1 MSKFGVSQSVRR
13 TEDARFITG
22 QGRYTDDLNL
32 AGQVFG
38 VVVRSPVAHARIAS
52 IDVSEARAAPGVLAV
67 YTGADLE
74 AHTSNSVPCAIPL
87 KNKDGSNR
95 ADPRRPVLCAERV
108 RYVGDNVAFVVA
120 ETLEQAKD
128 AAELVEVDYED
139 LPAVAETGKA
149 MSGATIYD
157 DIPGNV
163 CFDWEYGDTQQV
175 ADAFSQAAHTVKMDL
190 INNRVVVNSM
200 EPRAAVAE
208 VDASTGKLTLHANTQ
223 GVWGLRDWIAEGI
236 LKTDAANVRVLTPDV
251 GGGFGMKAMLY
262 PEQAMVAF
270 AASQLQ
276 RPVKWR
282 GERSD
287 AFLSDTMGRDHL
299 STAELA
305 LDADY
310 RITGM
315 RVHTVAN
322 LGAYLSLFSPFIPT
336 GAALKVLPGVYDVK
350 CLQYSVKGVLT
361 NTTPVDAYRGAGR
374 PESIY
379 LMERLIETAAR
390 ELGVDRLA
398 LRRKNFIPSSAMPFT
413 TAAGEVYDTGEFETV
428 MDRALQQVDWAGFA
442 DRKAESARKGK
453 LRGIGM
459 CYYIESTMG
468 PTREDAGVEF
478 LADGTVEVLVGTQ
491 SNGQGHETVYAQ
503 ILHENLGV
511 PFDKI
516 RIVQGDSDRIKYGG
530 GTGGSRSVTAE
541 GWAIN
546 AASDK
551 VVEKGKEFASRELE
565 AAVADIEFGDGQ
577 FRIMGTDRAIG
588 IMELAVKAREQGGKG
603 LDSDASI
610 EVGQWT
616 FPNGCHIAEVEV
628 EVDTGVT
635 EVVRYSVVDDF
646 GKIMNPMLVEGQVHG
661 GVVQG
666 IGQALMEE
674 AIYDETGQL
683 VTGSF
688 VDYWMPRADN
698 IPDMEFS
705 TVEVLCKTNPIGMKG
720 CGEAGTVGS
729 AGAVMNALAD
739 ALAERGVTR
748 VDMPAT
754 PHRVWRLIHERQP
767 ASAA

>member
-1 MSKFGVSQSVRR
+1 MSKFGISQSVHR

-22 QGRYTDDLNL
+22 KGNYIDDINL
-32 AGQVFG
+32 PGQLYG
-38 VVVRSPVAHARIAS
+38 VVVRSPVAHARITS
-52 IDVSEARAAPGVLAV
+52 IDTSEAVAAPGVQAV

-74 AHTSNSVPCAIPL
+74 ARINNSVPCAIPM

-95 ADPRRPVLCAERV
+95 GNPRRPILCQERV

-120 ETLEQAKD
+120 ETFEQAKD
-128 AAELVEVDYED
+128 AAELVAVEYDDLEVVPDTGSAMD
-139 LPAVAETGKA
+139 KPA
-149 MSGATIYD
+149 IYD
-157 DIPGNV
+157 DIPNNL
-163 CFDWEYGDTQQV
+163 CFDWEYGDAEKV
-175 ADAFSQAAHTVKMDL
+175 AQAFSNAAHKVTLDL

-200 EPRAAVAE
+200 EPRAVVAE
-208 VDASTGKLTLHANTQ
+208 VDASSGKLTLHANTQ
-223 GVWGLRDWIAEGI
+223 GVWGLRDWIAQGV
-236 LKTDAANVRVLTPDV
+236 LKTDASKVRVLTPDV

-262 PEQAMVAF
+262 PEQGLVAF
-270 AASQLQ
+270 AANQLQ

-305 LDADY
+305 LDSDHK
-310 RITGM
+310 ILGM
-315 RVHTVAN
+315 RVNTVAN
-322 LGAYLSLFSPFIPT
+322 MGAYLSLFAPFIPT

-350 CLQYSVKGVLT
+350 CLYYSVQGVLT

-390 ELGVDRLA
+390 ELGVDRLE

-413 TAAGEVYDTGEFETV
+413 TAVGEVYDTGEFETI
-428 MDRALQQVDWAGFA
+428 MDTALKQVDWEGFP
-442 DRKAESARKGK
+442 DRKADSARQGK

-468 PTREDAGVEF
+468 PTREDAAVEF

-516 RIVQGDSDRIKYGG
+516 NIVQGDSDRIQYGG

-551 VVEKGKEFASRELE
+551 VIEKGKEFASRELE
-565 AAVADIEFGDGQ
+565 AAVADIEFGQGE
-577 FRIMGTDRAIG
+577 FRIAGTDRAVG
-588 IMELAVKAREQGGKG
+588 IMELAVKARAQDGKG

-628 EVDTGVT
+628 DPDTGVT
-635 EVVRYSVVDDF
+635 QVVRYSVVDDF

-674 AIYDETGQL
+674 AVYDEAGQL
-683 VTGSF
+683 ITGSF

-698 IPDMEFS
+698 IPHMEFS

-739 ALAERGVTR
+739 ALADQGVTR

-754 PHRVWRLIHERQP
+754 PQRVWNLLQTHRP
-767 ASAA
+767 ATAA